1 MPQGLP
7 PDGRP
12 RPLVLLHGLGQ
23 SPIAWQDFVSA
34 LGAGRP
40 MHAPWMKGLR
50 PKDAVG
56 FDLGDAAATVADEL
70 ELQGIRQADVL
81 GVSIGGSVALRLAVE
96 RPELVGRLVLA
107 GALVRPSRAVL
118 SMQKAALRLV
128 PKARLLDAGV
138 DRARML
144 GAIDALKSLDA
155 SSSLRDVA
163 APTLVVVGS
172 RDRAGLPA
180 AQQLARDIPQARL
193 EVIDGGGPLLNTEA
207 PTALADLTH
216 RFLDSS
222 GE

>member
-1 MPQGLP
+1 MPSSPVPEKRL
-7 PDGRP
+7 

-50 PKDAVG
+50 PKDAGG
-56 FDLGDAAATVADEL
+56 FDLGDAAETVADEL

-107 GALVRPSRAVL
+107 GALVRPSRTAL

-128 PKARLLDAGV
+128 PKAKLLDAGV

-144 GAIDALKSLDA
+144 GAIDALKTLDA
-155 SSSLRDVA
+155 SASLRQVA

-180 AQQLARDIPQARL
+180 AQQLARDIPGARL
-193 EVIDGGGPLLNTEA
+193 EVIDGGGALLNTEA
-207 PTALADLTH
+207 PAALADLTQ
-216 RFLDSS
+216 RFLD
-222 GE
+222 GDG

>member
-1 MPQGLP
+1 MPSSP
-7 PDGRP
+7 VPDQRP

-50 PKDAVG
+50 PRDAVG

-70 ELQGIRQADVL
+70 ELQGIRQADFL

-107 GALVRPSRAVL
+107 GALVRPSRTVL
-118 SMQKAALRLV
+118 SMQKAALRMV

-144 GAIDALKSLDA
+144 GAVDALKSLDA
-155 SSSLRDVA
+155 SASLKQVA

-180 AQQLARDIPQARL
+180 AQQLARDIPDAHL
-193 EVIDGGGPLLNTEA
+193 EVIDGAGGLLNTEA
-207 PTALADLTH
+207 PAALADLTQ
-216 RFLDSS
+216 RFLDS
-222 GE
+222 ER

>member
-1 MPQGLP
+1 MPSSP
-7 PDGRP
+7 VPDQRP

-50 PKDAVG
+50 PRDAVG

-70 ELQGIRQADVL
+70 ELQGIRQADFL

-107 GALVRPSRAVL
+107 GALVRPSRTVL
-118 SMQKAALRLV
+118 SMQKAALRMV

-144 GAIDALKSLDA
+144 GAVDALKSLDA
-155 SSSLRDVA
+155 SASLKQVA

-180 AQQLARDIPQARL
+180 AQQLARDIPDAHL
-193 EVIDGGGPLLNTEA
+193 EVIDGAGGLLNTEA
-207 PTALADLTH
+207 PAALADLTQ
-216 RFLDSS
+216 RFLD
-222 GE
+222 GER